1 MRSILARFLA
11 VVLTVLPW
19 ASTWLSAP
27 RVVKTEAS
35 LSSGQQPPVPQA
47 SNLVPT
53 PNFNSGS
60 RDLAL
65 APFFTTL
72 EPHLIEFA
80 ALRQH
85 PVSANSS
92 RKLFLTYSRMQ
103 LDGG

>member
-27 RVVKTEAS
+27 KVTKTEAS

-47 SNLVPT
+47 SNLIPA
-53 PNFNSGS
+53 PNFNPGS
-60 RDLAL
+60 RDIAL
-65 APFFTTL
+65 PPSFTTL
-72 EPHLIEFA
+72 EPNRIEFT
-80 ALRQH
+80 ALTQR
-85 PVSANSS
+85 PVRVPSS
-92 RKLFLTYSRMQ
+92 KKLFLTYSRMQ